1 MKGQV
6 RFSLVKYHVLMQE
19 PLPGCPRTAVG
30 ATSVTPKDGAGF
42 LILGRGKF
50 KDNATAQAAPGLRPL
65 ATSMMT
71 LPQEN
76 PGDQLH
82 LSIRTA

>member
-6 RFSLVKYHVLMQE
+6 RLSPVKYHVLMQE
-19 PLPGCPRTAVG
+19 PKPGCPRTAVG

-42 LILGRGKF
+42 LILGRGGP

-65 ATSMMT
+65 AASIST
-71 LPQEN
+71 LPQEK
-76 PGDQLH
+76 PGDQLY
-82 LSIRTA
+82 LSIRTV